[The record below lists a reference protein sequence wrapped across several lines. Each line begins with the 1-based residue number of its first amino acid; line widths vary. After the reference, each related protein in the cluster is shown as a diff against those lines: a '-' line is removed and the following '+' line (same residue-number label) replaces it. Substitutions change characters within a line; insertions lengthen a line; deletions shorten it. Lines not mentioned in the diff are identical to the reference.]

1 MPSRSFYSF
10 PIILLVWK
18 VKNDLNDFWWICQNK
33 FSSIFRSINCFIF
46 DKMFYFLFFM
56 YIEFTFLNW
65 LKQWFSVNVF
75 NAINTHR
82 NTHKIITNFK
92 HLWLGQPVRQFDNR
106 SPVLFTTTKY
116 AFSLRIFFLNN
127 DNDNMHRCK
136 NILGLLSCKTF
147 LIFSWKTKSTCWI
160 FRVFSLPRLPVW
172 TK

>member
-1 MPSRSFYSF
+1 MKIFFMWHYSSVVHIPGLAPFKKKGEPERAKLLRLYVVYLLAF

-18 VKNDLNDFWWICQNK
+18 VKNDLNDFWLICQNK

-46 DKMFYFLFFM
+46 DKMVFFLFFM

-92 HLWLGQPVRQFDNR
+92 HLCLGQPVRQP
-106 SPVLFTTTKY
+106 SP
-116 AFSLRIFFLNN
+116 
-127 DNDNMHRCK
+127 
-136 NILGLLSCKTF
+136 
-147 LIFSWKTKSTCWI
+147 
-160 FRVFSLPRLPVW
+160 RVVYNH
-172 TK
+172 KICI